1 MKLGQKIVSSTLN
14 WFLALLKVVVVL
26 FILGIAKVILRT
38 NPDIAVSML
47 GAAAILFILWYFVP
61 QIKRFLNNE

>member
-1 MKLGQKIVSSTLN
+1 MKLGQTIVSSTLS

-38 NPDIAVSML
+38 NPDIAVPML